1 MYLAKCYGLPRAWPC
16 RSKIGPW
23 RPRQRRL
30 LRLLGGGAS
39 RDWGSHRLKVPF
51 EPHEPFLSHEPK
63 DVAPWPTGDER

>member
-30 LRLLGGGAS
+30 LRLLGGVLQGIGGRTGS
-39 RDWGSHRLKVPF
+39 RFRLNLMSP
-51 EPHEPFLSHEPK
+51 S
-63 DVAPWPTGDER
+63 